1 MRKKWEPQ
9 NNVVMPHVISSS
21 EYKQLLAELTVILYR
36 EFCQLNQSEA
46 FSAAPV
52 QTQRTGTNG

>member
-1 MRKKWEPQ
+1 MSTKWSPQ
-9 NNVVMPHVISSS
+9 NIVVMPHIISSK
-21 EYKQLLAELTVILYR
+21 EYKQLLAELTQVLYA

-52 QTQRTGTNG
+52 QIKRTGQNG